1 MPMDPAALAAE
12 ERRSLALRM
21 GELFLWL
28 AALLLRGAGRGSGGG
43 GSGATATGVRQHD
56 GRDGAAADGRREA
69 ARWGGVLAA

>member
-1 MPMDPAALAAE
+1 MDPAALAAE